1 MRLIF
6 YLGTFMLKGISR
18 GLTYLLSSLAT
29 LLLAVAQVVAQQT
42 PPATTPTQQPPPPSI
57 FGALMDM
64 LPMLAICYLIFYFM
78 VIRPQDRKSKQHKAL
93 LDSMK
98 KGDSVVTSSGMIGTV
113 SAVNTD
119 NILLELAP
127 NVKVKFLRSHIVRFE
142 VEPKSAA

>member
-1 MRLIF
+1 
-6 YLGTFMLKGISR
+6 MLKTIFNFSKYIISI
-18 GLTYLLSSLAT
+18 SLF
-29 LLLAVAQVVAQQT
+29 LVFNLRSLVAQQAS
-42 PPATTPTQQPPPPSI
+42 PGAATNQQQAPSL

-113 SAVNTD
+113 ASVNND

-127 NVKVKFLRSHIVRFE
+127 NVKVKFLRSHVVRFE

>member
-1 MRLIF
+1 
-6 YLGTFMLKGISR
+6 MLLGISR
-18 GLTYLLSSLAT
+18 GVTYLLSSLAT

-42 PPATTPTQQPPPPSI
+42 PPAAAPTQQPPAPPSL

-113 SAVNTD
+113 AAVNTD

-127 NVKVKFLRSHIVRFE
+127 NVKVKFLRGHIVRFE